1 MARESGEIEIEME
14 MEIEIE
20 IEIEMEM
27 EMEISDLCVGHGA
40 GERCSCTRYHL
51 MIT

>member
-1 MARESGEIEIEME
+1 MARESGEIEIE
-14 MEIEIE
+14 IEIE
-20 IEIEMEM
+20 IDIEIEIA
-27 EMEISDLCVGHGA
+27 ISDLCVGHGA

>member
-1 MARESGEIEIEME
+1 MVMARESGEIEIE
-14 MEIEIE
+14 IEIE
-20 IEIEMEM
+20 IDIEIEIA
-27 EMEISDLCVGHGA
+27 ISDLCVGHGA

>member
-1 MARESGEIEIEME
+1 MARESGEIEIEIEIEME

-20 IEIEMEM
+20 IEI
-27 EMEISDLCVGHGA
+27 EISDLCVGHGA
-40 GERCSCTRYHL
+40 GERCSCTRFHL